1 VRRRLTVSPVW
12 LFTVIGAVLTG
23 LLVSPAHYL
32 IWLPMVLAG
41 AIFLTICIQLAAVE
55 KEGLV
60 NRMTA
65 SLVGSVVV
73 LAVATAIL
81 WPISLA

>member
-1 VRRRLTVSPVW
+1 
-12 LFTVIGAVLTG
+12 
-23 LLVSPAHYL
+23 
-32 IWLPMVLAG
+32 
-41 AIFLTICIQLAAVE
+41 VE

-65 SLVGSVVV
+65 SIVGSVVV
-73 LAVATAIL
+73 VAVATAIL